1 MGARRTL
8 GGDQLTIG
16 CHLVAGQP
24 WLYYLTGKQDG
35 IQPYLDQRLD
45 DTRTRIATMRAVSAV
60 VADATDGRTR
70 EARRPG
76 GSCST

>member
-1 MGARRTL
+1 M
-8 GGDQLTIG
+8 
-16 CHLVAGQP
+16 
-24 WLYYLTGKQDG
+24 TGKQDG

-70 EARRPG
+70 EGKEARRVLLHL
-76 GSCST
+76 TRLMEDLEMLDELAA